1 MSAPITQHL
10 NEQLRDA
17 MLAFYMNTVL
27 PEDPTVQTLQLA
39 DTFKHVDD
47 IYAYWLLDPQV
58 SHAVPTT
65 RIASAIASLQQ
76 YINAIYLGLERGY
89 EETGMSHAQQTEWR
103 DTLLT
108 YSLWRANQQLCHYP
122 ASYLSPTLRH
132 DKSDSFRQ
140 LEDELNQFRTEPA
153 SLLKAVHGYLNRF
166 EELANI
172 RTLNGYIDGDR
183 DSFASSAYYFIGK
196 SSSENTY
203 YWRTL
208 AMPERPAEGTA
219 PKPAVWSGWKK
230 IHLSI
235 DDNVPEQTIR
245 PVVFN
250 GRLFLVWAQC
260 INPMSSTK
268 DITPF
273 GRGDVESDKEYQQ
286 RLDTRIQSTYLQF
299 RLYFSFKKLDDS
311 WSTPQ
316 LCIQE
321 YNIAKELDELSSE
334 DLMSATHT
342 IAVVDANPLTP
353 SLFLGLLAQPN
364 TPAPA
369 QNNATHR
376 NFYQAIRVDEHFNTH
391 WLESIGSTRKTRLW
405 LDESHLELAGRYLAM
420 FTHHNHA
427 RFQFRATKTAQ
438 VNVEALTL
446 DAPHGAV
453 NGWNYEGHQ
462 NKIRALTS
470 ADIKF
475 NTTTSILEVT
485 TRLAE
490 GFEPHHTLIFNY
502 DNDLVTFTLTL
513 STNGVPQANET
524 LKLSATSQIH
534 LKSAVLIELS
544 SVQIGLSLK
553 CQKTGVEQAD
563 FIRNESNQPFSLALP
578 PKENASPPTDSVT
591 LDLDGTYISR
601 EAFEYFS
608 DAPDS
613 AYLVSLTF
621 HEDHG
626 SPPDH
631 KHDLFHGT
639 VTLNQK
645 QRLYRPVLMY
655 MKQANAALPETLN
668 RNNTVLVGQAE
679 HSRRNLRDAFTE
691 LSIKH
696 FFDVPIEFAPQ
707 TMRPYGEETGNPPP
721 ASLTLIHG
729 VLILESDVRYPSPT
743 ILGYALKTATFR
755 LGTHSN
761 PPVIPLAPRIRRLTS
776 APYGTAEF
784 IDFDGSAID
793 FDSSAIDFDSS
804 AIDFD
809 SSAIDFD
816 GSAIEYGVTPKHK
829 RAPIRTNTCVASLL
843 TKTAGADVHH
853 LFSLPTD
860 AWREPPLAGEKNY
873 SLLDFQGAHGAYYW
887 ELFLY
892 LPWLLAHRLNLEQQ
906 YADAEV
912 WIRFLFDPAHQSAHW
927 RQPMLLADTAPP
939 PSQTLLCAHRL
950 AKSSPVH
957 FRQALYLLYVDILLN
972 RGDAAYRQMS
982 RDSLAEAKLWYIRTK
997 GLLGPRPPLNAV
1009 DPWVTTTLD
1018 KLQSPS
1024 ALGRTP
1030 VPAGTARLC
1039 RSLSPDLLMRWDKVE
1054 ARLYNLRHH
1063 LDLTGKPMSL
1073 PLYAATLTP
1082 QALLAAYQQ
1091 GTDGASVQ
1099 TTLRTAHAGHY
1110 RFQVVLGHALQAVDN
1125 LIQLGATLLS
1135 LWERKEQAH
1144 FVESQQQQAWELA
1157 RLAVEQQAQAVQ
1169 VDTINRHAL
1178 LAGRRIVE
1186 ARVAFIEQQ
1195 LKVGISPAEAQAT
1208 QAYQDS
1214 AHWETAA
1221 AVAQAGAG
1229 LAMLIPNIFGTSNGG
1244 VRYEG
1249 AFHAL
1254 QAMSQGMANE
1264 QRANAAHLDRSD
1276 LFARRAAEW
1285 GNALEQA
1292 RLELAQVDA
1301 QLLAY
1306 TEQEQ
1311 HTRLQLRLA
1320 QTAFTQAR
1328 TLYDLLG
1335 KRFTNAQLYQWLNG
1349 QLATFYYQAYD
1360 ATLSLCLAAEAC
1372 WQEERAEWNKHFI
1385 QTGLWVRQYRGLSA
1399 GEALKQNLLSM
1410 SSAYTT
1416 QNERLLEITK
1426 TVSLGLL
1433 HDQDASATGDKPWA
1447 TLKAELLTNGT
1458 LSFEL
1463 TRKLFDDDYP
1473 GHYLRRIK
1481 SVSVSLPATLGP
1493 YEDIKAILTQTGN
1506 TTHLAPTSDKPEV
1519 AAKKDWRAR
1528 QEIAL
1533 SNGLNDSGLFTL
1545 NFDGDERYLPFEYTG
1560 AISTWQL
1567 SFPNHKRQEALLKS
1581 LTDIIVHLRYT
1592 ARNSGG
1598 LR

>member
-809 SSAIDFD
+809 

>member
-1 MSAPITQHL
+1 MSAPITQYL

-27 PEDPTVQTLQLA
+27 PEDPTVQALQLA
-39 DTFKHVDD
+39 DTFKRVDD
-47 IYAYWLLDPQV
+47 VYTYWLLDPQV

-76 YINAIYLGLERGY
+76 YINAIYLGLEPGY
-89 EETGMSHAQQTEWR
+89 EKTGMSHAQQTEWR

-108 YSLWRANQQLCHYP
+108 YSLWRANQQLRQYP

-172 RTLNGYIDGDR
+172 RTLNGYIDGDK

-208 AMPERPAEGTA
+208 AMSERPAEGTA
-219 PKPAVWSGWKK
+219 PNPTAWSGWKK

-273 GRGDVESDKEYQQ
+273 GRGDVESDKDYQQ

-321 YNIAKELDELSSE
+321 YNIAKDLDELSSE

-342 IAVVDANPLTP
+342 IAVVDANTHAP
-353 SLFLGLLAQPN
+353 SLFLGLIANPDA
-364 TPAPA
+364 PAPA
-369 QNNATHR
+369 QNNGTHR

-420 FTHHNHA
+420 FAHHNHA

-438 VNVEALTL
+438 VNVEALTH

-453 NGWNYEGHQ
+453 NGWNYAGHQ

-490 GFEPHHTLIFNY
+490 GFEPHRTLIFNY

-513 STNGVPQANET
+513 STNGVPRANET

-534 LKSAVLIELS
+534 LKSAVLIEVS

-563 FIRNESNQPFSLALP
+563 FIRNQSNEPFSLALP
-578 PKENASPPTDSVT
+578 PKKNASPHTDSVT
-591 LDLDGTYISR
+591 LDLDGAYISR

-608 DAPDS
+608 NAPDS

-631 KHDLFHGT
+631 KHDLFIGT
-639 VTLNQK
+639 VTLYQK

-655 MKQANAALPETLN
+655 MKQADAALPETLN

-679 HSRRNLRDAFTE
+679 HSRRNLRDAFPE

-707 TMRPYGEETGNPPP
+707 TMRPYGEDPGNPPP
-721 ASLTLIHG
+721 TSLTLIHG

-743 ILGYALKTATFR
+743 ILGYALKTATFT

-784 IDFDGSAID
+784 
-793 FDSSAIDFDSS
+793 
-804 AIDFD
+804 
-809 SSAIDFD
+809 IDFD

-927 RQPMLLADTAPP
+927 RQPMLLADTTPQ

-972 RGDAAYRQMS
+972 RGDAAYREMS
-982 RDSLAEAKLWYIRTK
+982 RDSLAEAKLWYIRAK
-997 GLLGPRPPLNAV
+997 GLLGLRPPLNAV

-1024 ALGRTP
+1024 SLGITP

-1039 RSLSPDLLMRWDKVE
+1039 RSLSPDLLMRWDKVD

-1082 QALLAAYQQ
+1082 QTLLAAYQQ
-1091 GTDGASVQ
+1091 GTGGAGVQ

-1125 LIQLGATLLS
+1125 LIQLGVTLLS

-1144 FVESQQQQAWELA
+1144 SVESQQQQAWELA

-1169 VDTINRHAL
+1169 VDTRNKHAL

-1186 ARVAFIEQQ
+1186 ARVAFFEQQ

-1320 QTAFTQAR
+1320 QTSFTQAR

-1349 QLATFYYQAYD
+1349 QLSTFYYQAYD

-1372 WQEERAEWNKHFI
+1372 WQEERAEWDKHFI

-1410 SSAYTT
+1410 SSAYAT

-1426 TVSLGLL
+1426 TVSLRQL

-1493 YEDIKAILTQTGN
+1493 YEDIKALLTQTGN
-1506 TTHLAPTSDKPEV
+1506 TTQLAPTSDKPEV
-1519 AAKKDWRAR
+1519 AVKKDWRAR

-1567 SFPNHKRQEALLKS
+1567 SFPNHTRQRDLLKS

>member
-563 FIRNESNQPFSLALP
+563 FIRNQSNEPFSLALP
-578 PKENASPPTDSVT
+578 PKKNASPPTDSVT
-591 LDLDGTYISR
+591 LDLDGAYISR

-608 DAPDS
+608 NAPDS

-784 IDFDGSAID
+784 IDFDGSAI
-793 FDSSAIDFDSS
+793 
-804 AIDFD
+804 
-809 SSAIDFD
+809 
-816 GSAIEYGVTPKHK
+816 EYGVTPKHK

-927 RQPMLLADTAPP
+927 RQPMLLADTAPQ

-1320 QTAFTQAR
+1320 QTSFTQAR

-1349 QLATFYYQAYD
+1349 QLSTFYYQAYD

>member
-1 MSAPITQHL
+1 
-10 NEQLRDA
+10 
-17 MLAFYMNTVL
+17 
-27 PEDPTVQTLQLA
+27 
-39 DTFKHVDD
+39 
-47 IYAYWLLDPQV
+47 
-58 SHAVPTT
+58 
-65 RIASAIASLQQ
+65 
-76 YINAIYLGLERGY
+76 
-89 EETGMSHAQQTEWR
+89 
-103 DTLLT
+103 
-108 YSLWRANQQLCHYP
+108 
-122 ASYLSPTLRH
+122 
-132 DKSDSFRQ
+132 
-140 LEDELNQFRTEPA
+140 
-153 SLLKAVHGYLNRF
+153 
-166 EELANI
+166 
-172 RTLNGYIDGDR
+172 
-183 DSFASSAYYFIGK
+183 
-196 SSSENTY
+196 
-203 YWRTL
+203 
-208 AMPERPAEGTA
+208 
-219 PKPAVWSGWKK
+219 
-230 IHLSI
+230 
-235 DDNVPEQTIR
+235 
-245 PVVFN
+245 
-250 GRLFLVWAQC
+250 
-260 INPMSSTK
+260 
-268 DITPF
+268 
-273 GRGDVESDKEYQQ
+273 
-286 RLDTRIQSTYLQF
+286 
-299 RLYFSFKKLDDS
+299 
-311 WSTPQ
+311 
-316 LCIQE
+316 
-321 YNIAKELDELSSE
+321 
-334 DLMSATHT
+334 
-342 IAVVDANPLTP
+342 
-353 SLFLGLLAQPN
+353 
-364 TPAPA
+364 
-369 QNNATHR
+369 
-376 NFYQAIRVDEHFNTH
+376 
-391 WLESIGSTRKTRLW
+391 
-405 LDESHLELAGRYLAM
+405 
-420 FTHHNHA
+420 
-427 RFQFRATKTAQ
+427 
-438 VNVEALTL
+438 
-446 DAPHGAV
+446 
-453 NGWNYEGHQ
+453 
-462 NKIRALTS
+462 
-470 ADIKF
+470 
-475 NTTTSILEVT
+475 
-485 TRLAE
+485 
-490 GFEPHHTLIFNY
+490 
-502 DNDLVTFTLTL
+502 
-513 STNGVPQANET
+513 
-524 LKLSATSQIH
+524 
-534 LKSAVLIELS
+534 
-544 SVQIGLSLK
+544 
-553 CQKTGVEQAD
+553 
-563 FIRNESNQPFSLALP
+563 
-578 PKENASPPTDSVT
+578 
-591 LDLDGTYISR
+591 
-601 EAFEYFS
+601 
-608 DAPDS
+608 
-613 AYLVSLTF
+613 
-621 HEDHG
+621 
-626 SPPDH
+626 
-631 KHDLFHGT
+631 
-639 VTLNQK
+639 
-645 QRLYRPVLMY
+645 MY
-655 MKQANAALPETLN
+655 MKQADAALPETLN

-679 HSRRNLRDAFTE
+679 HSRRNLRDAFPE

-707 TMRPYGEETGNPPP
+707 TMRPYGEDPGNPPP
-721 ASLTLIHG
+721 TSLTLIHG

-743 ILGYALKTATFR
+743 ILGYALKTATFT

-784 IDFDGSAID
+784 
-793 FDSSAIDFDSS
+793 
-804 AIDFD
+804 
-809 SSAIDFD
+809 IDFD

-927 RQPMLLADTAPP
+927 RQPMLLADTTPQ

-972 RGDAAYRQMS
+972 RGDAAYREMS
-982 RDSLAEAKLWYIRTK
+982 RDSLAEAKLWYIRAK
-997 GLLGPRPPLNAV
+997 GLLGLRPPLNAV

-1024 ALGRTP
+1024 SLGITP

-1039 RSLSPDLLMRWDKVE
+1039 RSLSPDLLMRWDKVD

-1082 QALLAAYQQ
+1082 QTLLAAYQQ
-1091 GTDGASVQ
+1091 GTGGAGVQ

-1125 LIQLGATLLS
+1125 LIQLGVTLLS

-1144 FVESQQQQAWELA
+1144 SVESQQQQAWELA

-1169 VDTINRHAL
+1169 VDTRNKHAL

-1186 ARVAFIEQQ
+1186 ARVAFFEQQ

-1320 QTAFTQAR
+1320 QTSFTQAR

-1349 QLATFYYQAYD
+1349 QLSTFYYQAYD

-1372 WQEERAEWNKHFI
+1372 WQEERAEWDKHFI

-1410 SSAYTT
+1410 SSAYAT

-1426 TVSLGLL
+1426 TVSLRQL

-1493 YEDIKAILTQTGN
+1493 YEDIKALLTQTGN
-1506 TTHLAPTSDKPEV
+1506 TTQLAPTSDKPEV

-1567 SFPNHKRQEALLKS
+1567 SFPNHTRQGDLLKS